1 METMIDIIDVSKSYG
16 KGLPAVNHANLHV
29 DKGEFVFVVG
39 SSGSGK
45 TTLIKLLMKELDS
58 TSGQMIVSGERLE
71 KMKHRRV
78 AKYRRKLG
86 VVFQDFRLL
95 KDRNVYENVAFAQRV
110 IGRPTRVIR
119 RRVPEVLQEVGLAE
133 KYKSFPDELSGGEQQ
148 RVALARMLL
157 HQPEIIMLDE
167 PFSALDGFLKDTLQL
182 EMLELIEEYQKDVL
196 MVSHSRD
203 EIYRFCDNMVLL
215 EKGSCILKGKT
226 TDIFANPRK
235 MEAARLTGCKNIS
248 AAEKR
253 GSHSVYARDWDFV
266 FETEEEV
273 KDSIKYI
280 GIRAHYMKP
289 SDVPEKINSMK
300 IVSAGYTETPFE
312 NQHLFKNAENPKSKR
327 LWYIEE
333 KPDLKET
340 TEQPLPSYMVFP
352 KKSLMLLE

>member
-148 RVALARMLL
+148 RVALARALVNRPDILL
-157 HQPEIIMLDE
+157 ADEPTGNLDE
-167 PFSALDGFLKDTLQL
+167 KNKELVFSLLQQLNQQGKTILMVTHDLQL
-182 EMLELIEEYQKDVL
+182 AKRCQRWLWLENGVL
-196 MVSHSRD
+196 QDASS
-203 EIYRFCDNMVLL
+203 
-215 EKGSCILKGKT
+215 
-226 TDIFANPRK
+226 
-235 MEAARLTGCKNIS
+235 
-248 AAEKR
+248 
-253 GSHSVYARDWDFV
+253 
-266 FETEEEV
+266 
-273 KDSIKYI
+273 
-280 GIRAHYMKP
+280 
-289 SDVPEKINSMK
+289 
-300 IVSAGYTETPFE
+300 
-312 NQHLFKNAENPKSKR
+312 Q
-327 LWYIEE
+327 
-333 KPDLKET
+333 
-340 TEQPLPSYMVFP
+340 
-352 KKSLMLLE
+352 